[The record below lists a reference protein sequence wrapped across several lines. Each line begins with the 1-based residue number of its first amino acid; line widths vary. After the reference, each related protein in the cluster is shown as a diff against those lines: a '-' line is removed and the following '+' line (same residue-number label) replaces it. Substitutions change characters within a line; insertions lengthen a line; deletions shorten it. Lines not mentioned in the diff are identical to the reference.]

1 MAWTKLG
8 STKVASELGTAANGT
23 NTGVTLL
30 GNASEIVM
38 GNSGATNL
46 TTTYLTYKKITGLTV
61 GATIDRVLFY
71 VYSCSN
77 TSFKGAVYDHDAS
90 NDRPDT
96 MLGSQGEITGVSVSN
111 TNTEKEITLGS
122 SATVGSSGIVW
133 VAIIPNNDTYVATG
147 VAESGGASTSY
158 SVYDASSNGLYSDY
172 ANNLRSTAIYQ
183 GAGSNNIKY
192 GVKNSSGAT
201 VYSHAKLGTGAYSLD
216 GNDYVEVT
224 GLKTIFNGATKLSV
238 AGWIYPRDNVDE
250 TLLGQWNGSGNSD
263 KILDLHINGSNKL
276 ELSLRDGSTN
286 YITTSSTSINEN
298 AWQHVAMT
306 YDGATTT
313 VKLNI
318 NGTLDETDTSNPS
331 SLQTGTGSPAVFGI
345 YGDKSSN
352 GFDGILDDWGCWSR
366 VITATEI
373 SALYNSG
380 TGALV
385 SSLADTDGL
394 VAHYEMN
401 TNDSNVAVNSATIP
415 DGEVAVGDTI
425 TVDSLTA
432 KKNLM
437 IQMTVIPSGD
447 CDNIIRFNNDS
458 GQSYARRRS
467 QEGGAESEAV
477 SQTGINWERD
487 YDEFAFSTM
496 NVNNISDE
504 EKLVLMENVTNN
516 GNGAGN
522 VPKRIEMVWKWDN
535 TSNAITRVDLINTQS
550 GSFGEGTEVTVYGT
564 D

>member
-192 GVKNSSGAT
+192 GVYKNRYAVHIKNTTIDSSKAFD
-201 VYSHAKLGTGAYSLD
+201 SLVKED
-216 GNDYVEVT
+216 MQN
-224 GLKTIFNGATKLSV
+224 I
-238 AGWIYPRDNVDE
+238 
-250 TLLGQWNGSGNSD
+250 D
-263 KILDLHINGSNKL
+263 K
-276 ELSLRDGSTN
+276 
-286 YITTSSTSINEN
+286 
-298 AWQHVAMT
+298 
-306 YDGATTT
+306 
-313 VKLNI
+313 
-318 NGTLDETDTSNPS
+318 
-331 SLQTGTGSPAVFGI
+331 FG
-345 YGDKSSN
+345 
-352 GFDGILDDWGCWSR
+352 DW
-366 VITATEI
+366 
-373 SALYNSG
+373 YN
-380 TGALV
+380 LV
-385 SSLADTDGL
+385 SPKIHIKSKL
-394 VAHYEMN
+394 
-401 TNDSNVAVNSATIP
+401 
-415 DGEVAVGDTI
+415 
-425 TVDSLTA
+425 
-432 KKNLM
+432 
-437 IQMTVIPSGD
+437 
-447 CDNIIRFNNDS
+447 FNK
-458 GQSYARRRS
+458 Y
-467 QEGGAESEAV
+467 V
-477 SQTGINWERD
+477 
-487 YDEFAFSTM
+487 
-496 NVNNISDE
+496 
-504 EKLVLMENVTNN
+504 
-516 GNGAGN
+516 
-522 VPKRIEMVWKWDN
+522 
-535 TSNAITRVDLINTQS
+535 
-550 GSFGEGTEVTVYGT
+550 
-564 D
+564 